1 MTLEKNSFANSKD
14 PKAVRSQ
21 LKKHAESRL
30 PSRVGEKYKEIV
42 VSCLTGNFKVT
53 NDTREDLKL
62 QQAFRSQ
69 VVDVLEAAAEN
80 V

>member
-1 MTLEKNSFANSKD
+1 
-14 PKAVRSQ
+14 
-21 LKKHAESRL
+21 L

-42 VSCLTGNFKVT
+42 VSCLMGNFKVT